1 MLVTKIN
8 FPPQAAFSM
17 EVACLTALYAN
28 PMWKK
33 ACSRKLTCSETGCGC
48 VIVRRNK
55 VSPRHWSNSPSDLL
69 HRTLLFQILY
79 SQYAP
84 AFGSTKLFFMLLLS
98 LMALGLIIQQWKWN
112 NYRTINLRYRSKRR
126 NDIDHFIWRIFAGS
140 TCAYPQVNC
149 PLGDLLD
156 CFYCLSIWVAIPFA
170 CLMGNSYRGMFF
182 LWLGFSAGVC
192 GWENDNKMMSRWGN
206 MPIWFQIVIIW
217 NQDFV

>member
-1 MLVTKIN
+1 MRITTHFNSVAVLLFLSLCGPKFEWWSNLVLSPGSIVKNRELRSGRTRKTLSSWNRLFLTWHQVLQLFSMLVSKIN

-17 EVACLTALYAN
+17 EVACLTALCAN

-140 TCAYPQVNC
+140 TCAYPQ
-149 PLGDLLD
+149 
-156 CFYCLSIWVAIPFA
+156 
-170 CLMGNSYRGMFF
+170 
-182 LWLGFSAGVC
+182 
-192 GWENDNKMMSRWGN
+192 
-206 MPIWFQIVIIW
+206 
-217 NQDFV
+217 